1 MILSDVFLASAEP
14 QLSVN
19 PRAKTSSPFSLRLS
33 PDERE
38 RLTQEAG
45 GLPLGQYMRAKLLGG
60 DTPLPRRR
68 AGQSIED
75 RKALGQALALLGQTH
90 YSSNLNQ
97 LAHLANLGVLPLTPE
112 VVEELAATIG
122 LIAEIRRLLLIALGL
137 KDEVEK

>member
-1 MILSDVFLASAEP
+1 MALSEVFQASAEP
-14 QLSVN
+14 QLSVS
-19 PRAKTSSPFSLRLS
+19 PKAKTSSPFSLRLS

-45 GLPLGQYMRAKLLGG
+45 GLPLGQYMRAKLLAG

-112 VVEELAATIG
+112 VIEELAATIG

-137 KDEVEK
+137 KDEASK